1 MKTSYKVAL
10 GGMIMAL
17 CTLCMTAT
25 NLIPIASF
33 ALPGVAGVLI
43 IPVNLELGKK
53 WALSVYLGT
62 ALLSIF
68 ISSDHTAVISFIA
81 LLGYY
86 PILKEVID
94 RLKSRV
100 LKWALKMLIF
110 NLSIALGAL
119 ITIIFLGLDIL
130 IAEYGEFGA
139 IGLPIYIAVCNIV
152 FVVYD
157 VALTRITALI
167 IYRFIPLLKK
177 FR

>member
-62 ALLSIF
+62 SLLSIF
-68 ISSDHTAVISFIA
+68 ISSDHTAIVSFIA

-86 PILKEVID
+86 PILKGVIE
-94 RLKSRV
+94 RIRNRALE
-100 LKWALKMLIF
+100 WAIKMLTF
-110 NLSIALGAL
+110 NLAIALGAF
-119 ITIIFLGLDIL
+119 ITIIFFLHIPFQASN
-130 IAEYGEFGA
+130 IAEA
-139 IGLPIYIAVCNIV
+139 SS
-152 FVVYD
+152 
-157 VALTRITALI
+157 
-167 IYRFIPLLKK
+167 K
-177 FR
+177 